1 MSVFTNSSV
10 VKTQIE
16 AFGGAQGPAGPQG
29 IQGIPGE
36 QGQTGPQGP
45 AGVSPVVLLER
56 KDGGVLITVTDAQ
69 GTRSEMVYDGEGGA
83 GEGGGYYMPSVDGS
97 GNLTWTASRA
107 GMPSVPGT
115 NIRGPAGA
123 TGATGAAGAAGDDGY
138 TPVRGTDYWTE
149 ADQQQI
155 VSDVLAALPT
165 WEGGSY

>member
-1 MSVFTNSSV
+1 MSIFVSSGQ
-10 VKTQIE
+10 VKVQME
-16 AFGGAQGPAGPQG
+16 RLR
-29 IQGIPGE
+29 GE

-56 KDGGVLITVTDAQ
+56 KDDGVLITVTDAQ

-123 TGATGAAGAAGDDGY
+123 TGAAGDDGY
-138 TPVRGTDYWTE
+138 TPVRGTDYWTANDKQE
-149 ADQQQI
+149 I
-155 VSDVLAALPT
+155 VSDVLAALPMWT
-165 WEGGSY
+165 GGSY